1 MNIKVEKELE
11 EFLEEGIDNDKLNK
25 WGLILENYLIEDDE
39 VQIESHL
46 IRTDK
51 TEKLIKEYFELLIR
65 VDDDLLDL
73 FDNEITDQTVEKLNN
88 DFLEEYFGDILQ
100 EAESMTKALWNYYSI
115 DLGTEDN
122 TEITFIYN
130 FNLAD
135 KIMVKEDVVDFYNT
149 VLSE

>member
-51 TEKLIKEYFELLIR
+51 TEKLIKEYFELLVR

-73 FDNEITDQTVEKLNN
+73 FDNEITDKTVEKLNH

-100 EAESMTKALWNYYSI
+100 EAESMTKALWNYYCA
-115 DLGTEDN
+115 DLDIENN
-122 TEITFIYN
+122 TEINFIYN